1 MAALSTT
8 GRPGHPDRRRGWLH
22 LFWLATVYGIPA
34 ILIVLP
40 LLTFLMFGFWSV
52 EEGRILRDFSFDNYF
67 AFAGNESY
75 TRVFTGT
82 LFLALRVMIIN
93 VLLGFAVAY
102 FLSRLEGRLKYA
114 LVLGLIVPL
123 LMSYIIK
130 IYAIRGILGTSGLLN
145 KLLIFLGILSQP
157 SDLFLFNL
165 TAVLITLSLALL
177 PFTILPI
184 FIALEKIPANYLEA
198 SADLGATP
206 WQTFRRVTLPMA
218 LPGTVVGGMFCFVLA
233 VGDFLAPE
241 LVGGTRGFTYGRL
254 VFSQFGMAFNWPF
267 GAALSVILLIVS
279 LGVIVAAGRLGSP
292 KWLRQ

>member
-1 MAALSTT
+1 MTAISSS
-8 GRPGHPDRRRGWLH
+8 GRAVGSNRWLH
-22 LFWLATVYGIPA
+22 FSWLATIYGVPVIF
-34 ILIVLP
+34 ILLP
-40 LLTFLMFGFWSV
+40 LLTFLMFGFWFV
-52 EEGRILRDFSFDNYF
+52 EEGQIVREFTLRNYLTF
-67 AFAGNESY
+67 AANESY

-82 LFLALRVMIIN
+82 LFLALRVMIVN
-93 VLLGFAVAY
+93 VVLGFAVAY
-102 FLSRLEGRLKYA
+102 FLSRLAGRIKYM

-130 IYAIRGILGTSGLLN
+130 IYAMRGILGPNGMLN
-145 KLLIFLGILSQP
+145 KVLVYVGILSEP

-165 TAVLITLSLALL
+165 TAVLITLSLVLL

-184 FIALEKIPANYLEA
+184 FIALERIPTTYVEA

-206 WQTFRRVTLPMA
+206 WQTFWRVTMPMA
-218 LPGTVVGGMFCFVLA
+218 LPGTVVGAMFCFVLA

-267 GAALSVILLIVS
+267 GAALSVVLLIVA
-279 LGVIVAAGRLGSP
+279 LGVILWAGRLGNP
-292 KWLRQ
+292 KWMHQ